1 MWAQLLTLSA
11 VAFTPSTMLPRNA
24 LAVDRVRTPMMAGW
38 NDPYEVR
45 GSTKRAGALRNEE
58 NDFDA
63 LMAKQEKEQI
73 KIWFGGFGALTVVF
87 LGYLF
92 VQIQAL

>member
-1 MWAQLLTLSA
+1 
-11 VAFTPSTMLPRNA
+11 
-24 LAVDRVRTPMMAGW
+24 MMAGW
-38 NDPYEVR
+38 NDPYDVR
-45 GSTKRAGALRNEE
+45 GSTKRTGALRNEE

-73 KIWFGGFGALTVVF
+73 KIWFGGSAAVTLVF

-92 VQIQAL
+92 LQIQAL